1 MSQGEREYYGSLLM
15 AREDLPVDRH
25 GFPYQVILLLMPGGG
40 GTWDLKRD
48 VQGRVL
54 AWVRDEQCR
63 PVRGENG
70 QPLMESVPPEVER
83 GALKWLAD
91 QRDPKRTVD
100 LTPWWEGDT
109 PIICGDCGVPLDRTE
124 AVPRVLGNNVG
135 PICMRCRDVRQELD
149 ALLD

>member
-40 GTWDLKRD
+40 GTRDLKRD

-63 PVRGENG
+63 P
-70 QPLMESVPPEVER
+70 
-83 GALKWLAD
+83 
-91 QRDPKRTVD
+91 
-100 LTPWWEGDT
+100 
-109 PIICGDCGVPLDRTE
+109 E